1 MKMNIII
8 KQAKDLKME
17 SILSNQYHKIFS
29 IAFLKDYVITMRP
42 YLLFVSGATGICGM
56 SFITELS
63 VSKSILIFLAS
74 FLSYGFGQALTDV
87 FQTDT
92 DSISSPYRPLT
103 QGLISKPQ
111 VLSISIIGLIFCA
124 GIFSVYNPANLLFG
138 ILSGIGLATYTYFKK
153 RFWAGPFYNAWIVG
167 VLFLMAFLCGSNFLM
182 ISNNP
187 KVIYSLITAFFGYA
201 NFVLVG
207 YFKDVEADRTT
218 GYNTLPVVLGRRI
231 ASVVSNIFGLLT
243 ITSTIFV
250 FTNSASLK
258 DILTKNL
265 YAVVI
270 LVIGIVIMIL
280 CQIFVH
286 FIKNDNESSK
296 AITLSVHAYIILLS
310 SIVMLNKPEWI
321 IPMIIFYLLF
331 NLTISLRPAKNQI

>member
-1 MKMNIII
+1 METLLNNN
-8 KQAKDLKME
+8 QHNTFSTDFAKD
-17 SILSNQYHKIFS
+17 YF
-29 IAFLKDYVITMRP
+29 ITMRP
-42 YLLFVSGATGICGM
+42 YLLFVSGVTGICGM
-56 SFITELS
+56 SFIVDLEI
-63 VSKSILIFLAS
+63 SKIILIFFAS

-103 QGLISKPQ
+103 KGLISKTQ
-111 VLSISIIGLIFCA
+111 VLSISLIGLIFCVSVFSFYNPLNLML
-124 GIFSVYNPANLLFG
+124 GIFSGL
-138 ILSGIGLATYTYFKK
+138 GLATYTFFKK
-153 RFWAGPFYNAWIVG
+153 KFWAGSFYNAWIVG
-167 VLFLMAFLCGSNFLM
+167 VLFLMAFLCGSDF
-182 ISNNP
+182 SSVTNNP
-187 KVIYSLITAFFGYA
+187 LLISSLITVFFGYA

-207 YFKDVEADRTT
+207 YFKDLEADKLT
-218 GYNTLPVVLGRRI
+218 GYNTLPVVYGRRI
-231 ASVVSNIFGLLT
+231 ASIVSNIFGLLT
-243 ITSTIFV
+243 ITSTILI
-250 FTNSASLK
+250 FTNSSLLK
-258 DILTKNL
+258 DLLTKNL

-270 LVIGIVIMIL
+270 LVVGMVIMIL

-310 SIVMLNKPEWI
+310 SIVILNKPEWI